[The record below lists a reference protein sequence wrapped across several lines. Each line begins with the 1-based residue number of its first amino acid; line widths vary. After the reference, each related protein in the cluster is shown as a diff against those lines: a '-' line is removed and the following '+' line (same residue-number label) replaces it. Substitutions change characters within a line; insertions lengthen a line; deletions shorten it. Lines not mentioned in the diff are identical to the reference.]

1 MDIILERGI
10 NDLIFSVG
18 VYAAMSHGTIN
29 MMRNLAKPHAPALS
43 GISVRKTAADSTNN
57 KSISVSDSSLI
68 KKTITDSTNNK

>member
-43 GISVRKTAADSTNN
+43 GISGRKTAADSTNN
-57 KSISVSDSSLI
+57 KSFSGRDSSLN
-68 KKTITDSTNNK
+68 KKTFIDSTHNK